1 MPQYEMVYIVRPD
14 LEPDA
19 VQAVVGRIGQRVTEQ
34 GGTVDYVEVWGKRR
48 LASSLGKFR
57 EGVYVMTRFT
67 IDSAHIPEF
76 KRLTRIMEEVMRLLI
91 VEAEGPLP
99 APKAAPAPEVMGYGL
114 TGHMTTVDLNK
125 DVERGLLTTVCIHA
139 AYAGATGG
147 LTGFDPT
154 SAALKAF
161 VDKCH
166 AHGARVVLSVANFST
181 PDTKVL
187 LDSHQDALVA
197 AIHAKVTAAGLDGV
211 SLDLENVTDTTRS
224 TTLGSRPGPS
234 SSTSRYVRS
243 SPRHARVTIAPRPLP
258 SSASIAFR

>member
-1 MPQYEMVYIVRPD
+1 
-14 LEPDA
+14 
-19 VQAVVGRIGQRVTEQ
+19 
-34 GGTVDYVEVWGKRR
+34 
-48 LASSLGKFR
+48 
-57 EGVYVMTRFT
+57 MTRLHRAWTF
-67 IDSAHIPEF
+67 A
-76 KRLTRIMEEVMRLLI
+76 LLGLACI
-91 VEAEGPLP
+91 VISIVGCLP
-99 APKAAPAPEVMGYGL
+99 PAAPAPEVMGYGL

-211 SLDLENVTDTTRS
+211 SLDLENVTDTTGYRDKYTALCEKVAKS
-224 TTLGSRPGPS
+224 MHDDGLKMYIAVHGIVYTRYDAPKLAALSDGLFIMGYGYHWSGSAKAGPLAIPTSMSAAHLTGPPTRIHGPSCRPGAGWFPWLRWS
-234 SSTSRYVRS
+234 LR
-243 SPRHARVTIAPRPLP
+243 ID
-258 SSASIAFR
+258 